1 MSVFKEIKKAGSP
14 GTTQFFRLSAE
25 NATVETN
32 TSADF
37 YAFKGNV
44 NARADLPTG
53 NVITGDVYYI
63 EDEGRVVFWAGGS
76 WANVETYAINYN
88 YNNASNKPSING
100 HLLIGSLTAEDLDL
114 QPAGDY
120 LTEVPSEYITEEELT
135 AENYATKNY
144 VIEQVAN
151 AEHFHREVVD
161 ALPLQGKDN
170 VLYLVPKQGTDKD
183 IYNEYIWTGTEYELL
198 GTTAT
203 DLTNYYNKIEVDGL
217 LDKKV
222 NTKAGFGLSS
232 NDYTATEKNKLASL
246 ENYDDTQIKADLA
259 ALHNYDDT
267 SIKNDITALKTA
279 ENALKT
285 SVDNLDEEIKNQTT
299 YVRLIKSGDTWTWMS
314 VKGDTLTYTQA
325 RELLGQ
331 EECFLILEGLE
342 NDGKTMP
349 TRYNIDGDTIH
360 AWARN
365 HEGESIYITST
376 AAGVSMTIYGAT
388 IHMKESVTTV
398 NTLPVDAHKGE
409 MRYVEEDKI
418 WYLYNGSQWIATDKD
433 GNIDLSIYLAK
444 NNTIPYEPT
453 ADYNPAT
460 KIYVDDRIP
469 TKMSQLTNDKE
480 YVTKTTN
487 DLTHYYNK
495 TNSYNKSEVDA
506 LIAAIPGGGGG
517 GSSVAVVDN
526 LESTS
531 TEAALSANQGRIL
544 KDYIDNGIIDGG
556 TL

>member
-1 MSVFKEIKKAGSP
+1 MSVFKEIKKADNS

-44 NARADLPTG
+44 KTRANLPTS
-53 NVITGDVYYI
+53 NLITGDAYYI
-63 EDEGRVVFWAGGS
+63 EDEDKVVFWAGGD

-88 YNNASNKPSING
+88 YENASNKPSING
-100 HLLIGSLTAEDLDL
+100 HLLIGQLTAEDLDL
-114 QPAGDY
+114 QPAGNY
-120 LTEVPSEYITEEELT
+120 LTEVPSEYITEEELA
-135 AENYATKNY
+135 AEDYASKNY

-161 ALPLQGKDN
+161 ALPLTGKDN
-170 VLYLVPKQGTDKD
+170 VLYLVPKQGSNKD
-183 IYNEYIWTGTEYELL
+183 IYNEYIWTGTGYELL

-203 DLTNYYNKIEVDGL
+203 DLTNYYNKTEVDGL

-232 NDYTATEKNKLASL
+232 NDYTTTEKNKLASL

-299 YVRLIKSGDTWTWMS
+299 YVRLIKSGDTWIWMN
-314 VKGDTLTYTQA
+314 VKGDTLAYAQA

-376 AAGVSMTIYGAT
+376 AAGVNMTIYGSA
-388 IHMKESVTTV
+388 IHMKESVATV
-398 NTLPVDAHKGE
+398 DDLPTDAHKGE
-409 MRYVEEDKI
+409 MRYVEEDEI
-418 WYLYNGSQWIATDKD
+418 WYLYDGSQWIATDKG

-460 KIYVDDRIP
+460 KKYVDDSIP
-469 TKMSQLTNDKE
+469 TKVSQLTNDKE
-480 YVTKTTN
+480 YITKTANNLTN
-487 DLTHYYNK
+487 YYNK
-495 TNSYNKSEVDA
+495 ANSYNKSEVEA
-506 LIAAIPGGGGG
+506 LIAGSSGGGGA
-517 GSSVAVVDN
+517 SIAVVDN
-526 LESTS
+526 LESTM
-531 TEAALSANQGRIL
+531 TEAALSANQGRVL